1 MKSLQARI
9 HELNEGFYKNAGGVP
24 QPRSKAELQKE
35 IMTRLD
41 KGVFDLNGIDISKI
55 TDMSFLFQPLRKYDL
70 SKIDISEWNT
80 SNVTNM
86 DSMFSLTNFNQDIS
100 NWDTSNVTN
109 MDSMFY
115 CCKFFNSDISK
126 WNTSK
131 VENMSTMFYSCTRFN
146 CDLSKWNT
154 SRVKDMQYMFYHCI
168 NFNSDL
174 SKWDTSR
181 VENMNSMFEG
191 CHNFNSD
198 LSKWNVSRVK
208 DMKYLFQDCPNF
220 SANLS
225 NWKVNGQV
233 ELFNTFNRSSA
244 VEPRW
249 YQKISRNREKEAFKS
264 IISGR
269 IHF

>member
-1 MKSLQARI
+1 MKSLQNK
-9 HELNEGFYKNAGGVP
+9 LYEGFYKNAGGVP

-41 KGVFDLNGIDISKI
+41 RGIFDLNGIDISKI

-86 DSMFSLTNFNQDIS
+86 NSMFEG
-100 NWDTSNVTN
+100 
-109 MDSMFY
+109 
-115 CCKFFNSDISK
+115 CSK
-126 WNTSK
+126 
-131 VENMSTMFYSCTRFN
+131 FN
-146 CDLSKWNT
+146 CDLSKWDV
-154 SRVKDMQYMFYHCI
+154 R
-168 NFNSDL
+168 
-174 SKWDTSR
+174 
-181 VENMNSMFEG
+181 
-191 CHNFNSD
+191 
-198 LSKWNVSRVK
+198 NVR
-208 DMKYLFQDCPNF
+208 DMKYLFQGCSNF
-220 SANLS
+220 SADLS

-244 VEPRW
+244 EEPRW
-249 YQKISRNREKEAFKS
+249 YQKISRNREREVFKS

>member
-1 MKSLQARI
+1 MKSLQNR
-9 HELNEGFYKNAGGVP
+9 LFEGFYKNAGGVP

-41 KGVFDLNGIDISKI
+41 RGIFDLNGIDISKI

-70 SKIDISEWNT
+70 SKIDISEWDT
-80 SNVTNM
+80 SNVTDM

-115 CCKFFNSDISK
+115 CCKSFNSDISK
-126 WNTSK
+126 WDVSK
-131 VENMSTMFYSCTRFN
+131 VTNMDSMFYA
-146 CDLSKWNT
+146 
-154 SRVKDMQYMFYHCI
+154 
-168 NFNSDL
+168 
-174 SKWDTSR
+174 
-181 VENMNSMFEG
+181 

-220 SANLS
+220 SADLS
-225 NWKVNGQV
+225 DWRVDKQV

-244 VEPRW
+244 EEPRW
-249 YQKISRNREKEAFKS
+249 YHKGLSRREKEAYKS
-264 IISGR
+264 IISGH

>member
-86 DSMFSLTNFNQDIS
+86 DSMF
-100 NWDTSNVTN
+100 
-109 MDSMFY
+109 Y

-126 WNTSK
+126 WDTSK

-174 SKWDTSR
+174 SNWDTSR

-249 YQKISRNREKEAFKS
+249 YQKISRNREREAFKS

>member
-115 CCKFFNSDISK
+115 CCKFFNSD
-126 WNTSK
+126 
-131 VENMSTMFYSCTRFN
+131 
-146 CDLSKWNT
+146 
-154 SRVKDMQYMFYHCI
+154 
-168 NFNSDL
+168 
-174 SKWDTSR
+174 
-181 VENMNSMFEG
+181 
-191 CHNFNSD
+191 

-249 YQKISRNREKEAFKS
+249 YQKISRNREREAFKS